1 MTVIYKGEAYDG
13 RTAQNDLG
21 IRTYT
26 RAFWLETTVVTEGA
40 FAVGSNASLPII
52 GSVHPEDSTAWCRS
66 LSVDNTNPW
75 KVWRVTANYS
85 SEFELNTNPTS
96 DPAIINWDTEQ
107 FQKPA
112 VFDYSGNA
120 ICNSAGDLFDPPVMV
135 DDSRRTVTITKN
147 LATVPSW
154 ILSYQDAVNSD
165 AFSIDGFSIAVG
177 KAKMQRVAVAAKER
191 RNGTSFY
198 PVTFTI
204 HLQKS
209 GWRIE
214 PLDCGF
220 RKKGT
225 TTTQRENITNDDG
238 TAPPAPVFLNGS
250 GGILANP
257 SLTNAVFL
265 NFTYYETKVF
275 SSLPLS

>member
-1 MTVIYKGEAYDG
+1 MTVIYRSEAYNG

-52 GSVHPEDSTAWCRS
+52 GSVHPEDSGAWCRS
-66 LSVDNTNPW
+66 LNVDNTNPW

-85 SEFELNTNPTS
+85 SEFELNTNPLS
-96 DPAIINWDTEQ
+96 DPAIINWDSEQ

-112 VFDYSGNA
+112 VYDYSGNA

-135 DDSRRTVTITKN
+135 DDSRRTVTIVKN
-147 LATVPSW
+147 LAAVPSW

-165 AFSIDGFSIAVG
+165 VFSIDGFSIAIG
-177 KAKMQRVAVAAKER
+177 KAKMQRVSVSAKEK
-191 RNGTSFY
+191 RNSTSFY

-204 HLQKS
+204 HLQND
-209 GWRIE
+209 GWKLQ

-225 TTTQRENITNDDG
+225 VTTERNGITSDDG
-238 TAPPAPVFLNGS
+238 TGPVVPVFLNGS
-250 GGILANP
+250 GGVLANP

-265 NFTYYETKVF
+265 NYTYYRTQAF
-275 SSLPLS
+275 SSLPLT